1 MVVMV
6 VKWFLSFLIVVSDC
20 DGCIHH
26 VQVKIKAAKNTLTLF
41 NPLNQARKYMKH
53 VTNLHNLSSI
63 RNYHKGSSVLCSIG
77 FVREF
82 QAVMCVCEYLYHK
95 KMYHEYQQT
104 EDQVNPPCL

>member
-41 NPLNQARKYMKH
+41 NPLN
-53 VTNLHNLSSI
+53 
-63 RNYHKGSSVLCSIG
+63 
-77 FVREF
+77 
-82 QAVMCVCEYLYHK
+82 
-95 KMYHEYQQT
+95 
-104 EDQVNPPCL
+104 